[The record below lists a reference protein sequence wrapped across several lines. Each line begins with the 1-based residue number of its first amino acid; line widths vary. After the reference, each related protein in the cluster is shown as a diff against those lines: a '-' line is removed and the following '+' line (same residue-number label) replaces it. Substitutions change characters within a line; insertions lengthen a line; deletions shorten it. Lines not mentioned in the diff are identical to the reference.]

1 MSSAVP
7 LPLPLS
13 LCCLTQ
19 AAAEVPGH
27 WHLPPAHSHHTPL
40 PPCDI
45 KGSLTKPRAT
55 EGRSPSRSR
64 PGSGRSVLKQH
75 CPLLRSPNGS
85 CVWSGPFPPPSYIS
99 FSSCC
104 FTQSSPMKIQAQV
117 HKDSF
122 LTNNNSKLTLPSFT
136 GISTCAWLA
145 FNSY

>member
-19 AAAEVPGH
+19 TAAEVPGH
-27 WHLPPAHSHHTPL
+27 WHLPPAHSHHTHP

-45 KGSLTKPRAT
+45 KGSLTKPRTT
-55 EGRSPSRSR
+55 EVRSPSRSR

-85 CVWSGPFPPPSYIS
+85 CVWSGPFLLLHIFPFLLAVLLSHLPWRFRLKSTRIVFWQTTTLTDPPLFYWHKHM
-99 FSSCC
+99 CLTC
-104 FTQSSPMKIQAQV
+104 FQ
-117 HKDSF
+117 
-122 LTNNNSKLTLPSFT
+122 
-136 GISTCAWLA
+136 
-145 FNSY
+145 